1 MICNTAQADHGPSA
15 PLDENEVIEEEP
27 NGVIDFSQAVP
38 QKDGSLCITKT
49 KYIEKMEKQPVKEC
63 WYLTNGRAF
72 INDVTQI
79 LRFSDP
85 PTPSVPLSCHKPFE
99 PVSQKYQSPSPHYT

>member
-63 WYLTNGRAF
+63 WYVTNERAF

-79 LRFSDP
+79 WRLSDP
-85 PTPSVPLSCHKPFE
+85 PYPFC
-99 PVSQKYQSPSPHYT
+99 PTFMS

>member
-1 MICNTAQADHGPSA
+1 MSADHPPSA
-15 PLDENEVIEEEP
+15 GFDENEVIEEEP

-63 WYLTNGRAF
+63 WSVEDFISFLQQKCWLKYLDYLFF
-72 INDVTQI
+72 IKKFLGN
-79 LRFSDP
+79 
-85 PTPSVPLSCHKPFE
+85 
-99 PVSQKYQSPSPHYT
+99 

>member
-1 MICNTAQADHGPSA
+1 MLKGGIEQISTIQFFSQMKLYLLSILAVTSRTFADHPPAS
-15 PLDENEVIEEEP
+15 PLDENDVIDEEP

-63 WYLTNGRAF
+63 W
-72 INDVTQI
+72 
-79 LRFSDP
+79 
-85 PTPSVPLSCHKPFE
+85 
-99 PVSQKYQSPSPHYT
+99 

>member
-1 MICNTAQADHGPSA
+1 VITVSADHPPSA
-15 PLDENEVIEEEP
+15 GFDENEVIEEEP

-63 WYLTNGRAF
+63 WSVEDIKSKFQNKNDDLIFCKHF
-72 INDVTQI
+72 I
-79 LRFSDP
+79 
-85 PTPSVPLSCHKPFE
+85 K
-99 PVSQKYQSPSPHYT
+99 K